1 MTIKVFKYFFNEK
14 NVRLLYCCTPSSK
27 KNLLSLSI
35 FCLTYFYSPL
45 STLTATRHNSR
56 YTIRHIDLSVKI
68 NSKKYSNSEVSVR
81 GRAAPQVITMTLY
94 TIYSVVFLT
103 NLVTACKKAE
113 NPFEKRIP
121 HFRLDT
127 ENFGDRDFYD
137 CTELHKAR
145 MDP

>member
-1 MTIKVFKYFFNEK
+1 MLYSKLEEKLVELVNILSNVFLQSSLRSHCN
-14 NVRLLYCCTPSSK
+14 PSQ
-27 KNLLSLSI
+27 
-35 FCLTYFYSPL
+35 LTL
-45 STLTATRHNSR
+45 HNSSHR
-56 YTIRHIDLSVKI
+56 SVKI

-81 GRAAPQVITMTLY
+81 GRAAPQVITMTLN

>member
-1 MTIKVFKYFFNEK
+1 MEFGDDKEGFFISIPKNYF
-14 NVRLLYCCTPSSK
+14 T
-27 KNLLSLSI
+27 SI
-35 FCLTYFYSPL
+35 PM
-45 STLTATRHNSR
+45 AN
-56 YTIRHIDLSVKI
+56 KPI

-81 GRAAPQVITMTLY
+81 GRAAPQVITMTLN